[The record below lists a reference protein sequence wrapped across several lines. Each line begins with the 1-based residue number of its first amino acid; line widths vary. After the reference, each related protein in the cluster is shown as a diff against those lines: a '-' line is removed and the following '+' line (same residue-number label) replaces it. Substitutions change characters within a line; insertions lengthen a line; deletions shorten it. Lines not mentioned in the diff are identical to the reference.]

1 MAANRRSTR
10 RSLTCLAWP
19 KGGVSDFN
27 LILARRN
34 KTTVRGNQRRAVA
47 YPGRKVV
54 CLEGDGSGMYALRQA
69 SRRHDAVY
77 SRTGVRRSC
86 SASSPMGAW
95 NPGRRALDMLDLG
108 HPDLDWVG
116 LARAMAVP
124 GGKVTT
130 MEAFNERFAEGIASP
145 GPYLAEVVL

>member
-1 MAANRRSTR
+1 M
-10 RSLTCLAWP
+10 
-19 KGGVSDFN
+19 
-27 LILARRN
+27 
-34 KTTVRGNQRRAVA
+34 
-47 YPGRKVV
+47 
-54 CLEGDGSGMYALRQA
+54 GD
-69 SRRHDAVY
+69 
-77 SRTGVRRSC
+77 
-86 SASSPMGAW
+86 W
-95 NPGRRALDMLDLG
+95 NPGRWALDMLDLG